1 MSAIER
7 LDARLP
13 AVVDIKRDKLL
24 KFIVGLLVVLVLWA
38 MLCSLEEQIRAPG
51 TVIASS
57 HSQIVQIVDG
67 GTLKELR
74 VKEGDTVKAG
84 DLLALLDRTR
94 YQASN
99 DEIAVKAA
107 SLRANL
113 ERLQAELDG
122 RPLNFSA
129 QVTAY
134 PDLVR
139 TQQALAAKRRQAQQS
154 ELAAIEQSR
163 RLASEE
169 FDALARL
176 VKTGD
181 ASQTEVLRA
190 RRQVIELQA
199 LGTNKRNAFRQEAQ
213 AEIATTRAELEQT
226 LQVLTQRGE
235 AVAATYV
242 KAPMSG
248 VVKNVHFTTL
258 GAVLRSGEELLQIV
272 PSDDPLIIEAKVAPK
287 DVGFLRVGL
296 PANVKLDA
304 FDYTR
309 YGTFKGKVIY
319 ISADTLTENL
329 QRDEQPYYRVHVQT
343 EAAKGLL
350 GKLDI
355 RPGMTASVEIITGE
369 KTVASYVIKPLRRG
383 IGEALHE
390 P

>member
-13 AVVDIKRDKLL
+13 VVVDIKRDWLL
-24 KFIVGLLVVLVLWA
+24 KFIACLLLVLVLWA
-38 MLCSLEEQIRAPG
+38 SLCSLEEQIRAPG

-84 DLLALLDRTR
+84 DLLAQLDRTR

-107 SLRANL
+107 SLKANL

-122 RPLNFSA
+122 RSLNFSA
-129 QVTAY
+129 EVAAY

-139 TQQALAAKRRQAQQS
+139 TQQALASKRRQAQQS

-169 FDALARL
+169 LDALTRL

-199 LGTNKRNAFRQEAQ
+199 LRTNKSNAFRQEAQ

-258 GAVLRSGEELLQIV
+258 GAVLRSGDELLQIV

-287 DVGFLRVGL
+287 DVGFLHVGL

-309 YGTFKGKVIY
+309 YGTFKGKVTY

-350 GKLDI
+350 SKLDI

-383 IGEALHE
+383 IDEALHE

>member
-7 LDARLP
+7 LQSRLP
-13 AVVDIKRDKLL
+13 AVVDNRRDRLL
-24 KFIVGLLVVLVLWA
+24 KFIAGLLVVLVLWA
-38 MLCSLEEQIRAPG
+38 CLFSLEEQIRAPG

-57 HSQIVQIVDG
+57 HSQVVQIVDG

-74 VKEGDTVKAG
+74 VKAGDAVKAG

-107 SLRANL
+107 SLKANL
-113 ERLQAELDG
+113 ARLQAELDG
-122 RPLNFSA
+122 RALAFTAEIN
-129 QVTAY
+129 AY
-134 PDLVR
+134 PDLVK
-139 TQQALAAKRRQAQQS
+139 TQQALAGKRRQAQQS
-154 ELAAIEQSR
+154 ELAAIDQSR
-163 RLASEE
+163 RLAEE
-169 FDALARL
+169 ELNALVRL

-190 RRQVIELQA
+190 RRQVIELRA
-199 LGTNKRNAFRQEAQ
+199 LRTNKHNAFRQEAQ
-213 AEIATTRAELEQT
+213 AEIATTRAELDQT

-248 VVKNVHFTTL
+248 VVKNIKFTTL
-258 GAVLRSGEELLQIV
+258 GAVLRSGDELMQIV
-272 PSDDPLIIEAKVAPK
+272 PSNDPLIIEAKVAPK
-287 DVGFLRVGL
+287 DVGFLHTGL

-319 ISADTLTENL
+319 ISPDTLTENL
-329 QRDEQPYYRVHVQT
+329 QQNEQPYYRVHVQT
-343 EAAKGLL
+343 ELPQGPLS
-350 GKLDI
+350 KLDI
-355 RPGMTASVEIITGE
+355 RPGMTTSVEIITGE

-383 IGEALHE
+383 IDEALHE